1 MDKIQKEKAEQKKI
15 DEEMADK
22 LTQTLLEDEKMPIND
37 FIEKCKKE

>member
-22 LTQTLLEDEKMPIND
+22 LTQTLFENEKMPIND
-37 FIEKCKKE
+37 FIDQRR